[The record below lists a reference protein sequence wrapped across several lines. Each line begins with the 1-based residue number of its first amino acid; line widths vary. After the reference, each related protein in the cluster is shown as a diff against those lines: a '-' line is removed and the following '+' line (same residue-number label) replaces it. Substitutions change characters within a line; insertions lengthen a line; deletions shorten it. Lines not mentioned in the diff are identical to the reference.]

1 MPALAFS
8 NNDIAVVAWTF
19 DRRLDGCLGFAVHQI
34 DVAANT
40 ETVLPALA
48 RFAGQTADKL
58 NTDQAPIQKFWWK
71 DLFAKRGRTYKYR
84 IVPMGGTPGQ
94 TLTPLAGVDPLISNA
109 VTLTPERPPF
119 HAYFNRGIT
128 ATQALSH
135 ELNNKPSVD
144 ALTPHILNPNDP
156 IRINLMG
163 QLQDG
168 LTSLLKR
175 ADDGGGTIH
184 AALYELNDPNG
195 LEKQLH
201 QNPKSR
207 TVILGNE
214 QGPDSE
220 DADAKN
226 RAALKAAGVAVI
238 DRILGK
244 GDIPHN
250 KFMVLTEGGKPTAV
264 LSGST
269 NWTSTGLC
277 TQTNNVLVV
286 ESGVLAERYLSY
298 WNALKADVDASGGD
312 HRKLQSK
319 TLRDFAHGNND
330 SSIKSPID
338 LGGGVT
344 IEPMFSP
351 NTPGKLG
358 KTPKTP
364 NDMGRVFELMR
375 AAKHAVLFL
384 AFDPGN
390 NSILDVAGQLLKDK
404 PDLFIRGALTSP
416 QRATNFSAALHS
428 GGHTETGG
436 GDDGEG
442 VGDAPQ
448 GKVKVVGESG
458 QPKAK
463 GAKGEIDVRGVPA
476 GAVQDAFGKWEKE
489 LAKYGFAIIHN
500 KIVVIDPFS
509 DDCVVVTGSHNLGFR
524 ASYNND
530 ENMLI
535 VRGHRSLAE
544 AYACHVLDLYDHYA
558 WRWLLKEHPE
568 VFGKPLQGDDT
579 WQDRYIKGDEE
590 KAPELRFWLS
600 AAERAGGTSDSGGI
614 STTPSGS
621 SGSGAAKKKPAR
633 PSSGQGPATSSQPA
647 KTAPSGPKPADT
659 TSAGTPPATTP
670 PSGAGKPKTP
680 TKPGRK
686 APKKAAAAAKTSAGR
701 KKTTKKKAVKKA
713 SKTAQKRNTA
723 AKTAKA
729 KAAAKRPAKKTA
741 AKSAKRA
748 KKSAAKKRR

>member
-19 DRRLDGCLGFAVHQI
+19 DRRLDGCLGFAIHRI
-34 DVAANT
+34 DLADNSDT
-40 ETVLPALA
+40 LLPALA

-58 NTDQAPIQKFWWK
+58 NTDQAPVQKFWWK
-71 DLFAKRGRTYKYR
+71 DLKAKRGGTYKYR

-94 TLTPLAGVDPLISNA
+94 TLTPLAGVAPLESNQ

-119 HAYFNRGIT
+119 HVYFNRGIT
-128 ATQALSH
+128 ATQALTH
-135 ELNNKPSVD
+135 ALNDHPSVP
-144 ALTPHILNPNDP
+144 ALAPHILDPNDK

-175 ADDGGGTIH
+175 ADAGGGTIH

-214 QGPDSE
+214 QGKDTD
-220 DADAKN
+220 DADAEN
-226 RAALKAAGVAVI
+226 RTNLKAAGVTVI

-244 GDIPHN
+244 GSIPHN
-250 KFMVLTEGGKPTAV
+250 KFMVLTENGKPAAV

-277 TQTNNVLVV
+277 TQTNNALVV
-286 ESGVLAERYLSY
+286 ESPELAARYLSY
-298 WNALKADVDASGGD
+298 WNALKADVDAADGD
-312 HRKLQSK
+312 KAALQSK
-319 TLRDFAHGNND
+319 TLRDFAHANNA
-330 SSIKSPID
+330 SSIQAPID
-338 LGGGVT
+338 LGHGVT

-358 KTPKTP
+358 KAPKAP

-375 AAKHAVLFL
+375 GAKHAVLFL

-404 PDLFIRGALTSP
+404 PDLFVRGALTSP
-416 QRATNFSAALHS
+416 VRATNFSAALHS
-428 GGHTETGG
+428 GGHSEGG
-436 GDDGEG
+436 GDDD
-442 VGDAPQ
+442 GDAPE
-448 GKVKVVGESG
+448 VKVVGESG
-458 QPKAK
+458 KPKKAGEK
-463 GAKGEIDVRGVPA
+463 GSIDFRGVPA
-476 GAVQDAFGKWEKE
+476 GAVQDAFGKWERE

-524 ASYNND
+524 ASHNND

-535 VRGHRSLAE
+535 IRGHRGLAE

-558 WRWLLKEHPE
+558 WRFLLKEHPDI
-568 VFGKPLQGDDT
+568 FGKPLQGDDT
-579 WQDRYIKGDEE
+579 WQDRYIKGTQE
-590 KAPELRFWLS
+590 KSPELRFWLS
-600 AAERAGGTSDSGGI
+600 AAGGAPASSGGE
-614 STTPSGS
+614 SS
-621 SGSGAAKKKPAR
+621 SGGVVKKPAKN
-633 PSSGQGPATSSQPA
+633 GGTAKPAEKPA
-647 KTAPSGPKPADT
+647 KPAKKTA
-659 TSAGTPPATTP
+659 
-670 PSGAGKPKTP
+670 
-680 TKPGRK
+680 
-686 APKKAAAAAKTSAGR
+686 KKAAAAAKTLAGR
-701 KKTTKKKAVKKA
+701 KKTTKRKVVKNA
-713 SKTAQKRNTA
+713 SKTKNKRNA
-723 AKTAKA
+723 SAKKAKA
-729 KAAAKRPAKKTA
+729 KVGKKAEKRPAKKTA
-741 AKSAKRA
+741 TKPPKRA
-748 KKSAAKKRR
+748 KKSATKKKGR

>member
-19 DRRLDGCLGFAVHQI
+19 DRRLDGCLGFAIHRI
-34 DVAANT
+34 DLADNSD
-40 ETVLPALA
+40 TVLPALA

-58 NTDQAPIQKFWWK
+58 KTNQAPVQKFWWK
-71 DLFAKRGRTYKYR
+71 DLFAKRGGTYKYR

-94 TLTPLAGVDPLISNA
+94 TLTPLAGVDALESNA

-119 HAYFNRGIT
+119 HVYFNRGIT
-128 ATQALSH
+128 ATQALTH
-135 ELNNKPSVD
+135 ALNDHPSVPTL
-144 ALTPHILNPNDP
+144 APHILDPSDP
-156 IRINLMG
+156 IRIRLMG

-175 ADDGGGTIH
+175 ADAGGGTIH

-195 LEKQLH
+195 LETQLH
-201 QNPKSR
+201 QNPASR

-214 QGPDSE
+214 QGKDTD
-220 DADAKN
+220 DADAEN
-226 RAALKAAGVAVI
+226 RANLKAAGVTVI

-244 GDIPHN
+244 GSIPHN
-250 KFMVLTEGGKPTAV
+250 KFMVLTESGKPTAV

-277 TQTNNVLVV
+277 TQTNNALVV
-286 ESGVLAERYLSY
+286 ESPELAERYLCY
-298 WNALKADVDASGGD
+298 WNALKADVDAADGD
-312 HRKLQSK
+312 KAALQSK
-319 TLRDFAHGNND
+319 TLRDFAHANNAD
-330 SSIKSPID
+330 AIQTPID
-338 LGGGVT
+338 LGHGVT

-375 AAKHAVLFL
+375 SAKHAVLFL

-404 PDLFIRGALTSP
+404 PDLFVRGALTSP
-416 QRATNFSAALHS
+416 VRATNFSAALHS
-428 GGHTETGG
+428 GGHSESGG
-436 GDDGEG
+436 EDDGG
-442 VGDAPQ
+442 SDAPE
-448 GKVKVVGESG
+448 VKVVGESG
-458 QPKAK
+458 TPKK
-463 GAKGEIDVRGVPA
+463 QGAKGSIDFRGVPA

-524 ASYNND
+524 ASHNND

-535 VRGHRSLAE
+535 IRGHRGLAE

-558 WRWLLKEHPE
+558 WRFLLKEHPDI
-568 VFGKPLQGDDT
+568 FGKPLQGDDS
-579 WQDRYIKGDEE
+579 WQDRYIKGDQE
-590 KAPELRFWLS
+590 KSPELRFWLS
-600 AAERAGGTSDSGGI
+600 AAGGG
-614 STTPSGS
+614 
-621 SGSGAAKKKPAR
+621 GAAETPPTPKKPAT
-633 PSSGQGPATSSQPA
+633 PTGTTKPVKTSAVTTKPA
-647 KTAPSGPKPADT
+647 KAAAKPA
-659 TSAGTPPATTP
+659 
-670 PSGAGKPKTP
+670 
-680 TKPGRK
+680 
-686 APKKAAAAAKTSAGR
+686 KKAQKKTAAAAKTSAGR
-701 KKTTKKKAVKKA
+701 KTTTTKKVAKKA
-713 SKTAQKRNTA
+713 SKTASQRA
-723 AKTAKA
+723 ASAKKAKA
-729 KAAAKRPAKKTA
+729 KATRTAAKPPAKKTA
-741 AKSAKRA
+741 AKTARRAKTSAKR
-748 KKSAAKKRR
+748 KGR